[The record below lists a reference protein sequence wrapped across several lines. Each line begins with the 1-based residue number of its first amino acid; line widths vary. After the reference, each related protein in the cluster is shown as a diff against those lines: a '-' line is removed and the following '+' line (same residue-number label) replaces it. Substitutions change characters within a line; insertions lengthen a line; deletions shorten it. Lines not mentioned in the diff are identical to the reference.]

1 VRLLVSKNY
10 FKSEKIFLINMNSKG
25 LAVIV
30 LAAGKGTRMKSSI
43 AKVLHP
49 IKNQPLLYYVLE
61 SLVPL
66 NPDFSVLVVGF
77 QSAVVKESFSNRGLI
92 FVEQKEQLGTGHAA
106 QQAKLALHDF
116 SGDVL
121 VVCGDMPL
129 IKSQTLVDLVTRHRE
144 KKSACTVLT
153 LKSSVKKDFGL
164 VIRDEQ
170 GSVSKIVECKDA
182 SEDEKKVDEFNSGVY
197 CFDKHLFLKALDEI
211 DNNNIQKEYYL
222 TDTIEYIVNNGFL
235 VESLQIRD
243 NTQLLGINTQE
254 DLSLAEKIL
263 MGETKSS

>member
-1 VRLLVSKNY
+1 
-10 FKSEKIFLINMNSKG
+10 MNSKG

-66 NPDFSVLVVGF
+66 KPDFSVLVVGF

-153 LKSSVKKDFGL
+153 LKSSEKKDFGL

-211 DNNNIQKEYYL
+211 GNNNIQKEYYL

>member
-1 VRLLVSKNY
+1 
-10 FKSEKIFLINMNSKG
+10 MNSKA
-25 LAVIV
+25 LAVVV
-30 LAAGKGTRMKSSI
+30 LAAGKGTRMKSPL
-43 AKVLHP
+43 AKVLQP
-49 IKNQPLLYYVLE
+49 LKNQPLLYYVLG

-77 QSAVVKESFSNRGLI
+77 QSRTVKKSFSDRGLI

-129 IKSQTLVDLVTRHRE
+129 IKSQTLIDLIDRHRE
-144 KKSACTVLT
+144 KKSVCTVLT
-153 LKSSVKKDFGL
+153 LKSSEKKEFGL
-164 VIRDEQ
+164 VIRDDQ
-170 GSVSKIVECKDA
+170 GSVSKIVEYKDA

-197 CFDKHLFLKALDEI
+197 CFDKYLFSKALDSVG
-211 DNNNIQKEYYL
+211 NNNVQKEYYL
-222 TDTIEYIVNNGFL
+222 TDTIQYIVSSGFI
-235 VESLQIRD
+235 VETVQITD
-243 NTQLLGINTQE
+243 TIQLLGINTQE

-263 MGETKSS
+263 MRETGSS

>member
-1 VRLLVSKNY
+1 
-10 FKSEKIFLINMNSKG
+10 MNSKG

-197 CFDKHLFLKALDEI
+197 CFDKHLFSKALDWI
-211 DNNNIQKEYYL
+211 SNDNIQKEYYL

>member
-1 VRLLVSKNY
+1 
-10 FKSEKIFLINMNSKG
+10 MNKKG

-30 LAAGKGTRMKSSI
+30 LAAGKGKRMKSPI
-43 AKVLHP
+43 AKVLQP
-49 IKNQPLLYYVLE
+49 LKSRPLLYYVLE

-66 NPDFSVLVVGF
+66 NPDLSVVVVGV
-77 QSAVVKESFSNRGLI
+77 QAKVVRESFSDRGLI
-92 FVEQKEQLGTGHAA
+92 FIEQKEQLGTGHAA
-106 QQAKLALHDF
+106 QQAQLALLDF

-129 IKSQTLVDLVTRHRE
+129 IKSQTLIDLVNKHRE

-153 LKSSVKKDFGL
+153 LKSSEKKDFGL

-170 GSVSKIVECKDA
+170 GVVSKIVECTDA

-197 CFDKHLFLKALDEI
+197 CFDKYLFSKALDSI
-211 DNNNIQKEYYL
+211 GNNNVQKEYYL
-222 TDTIEYIVNNGFL
+222 TDTIQYIVSSGFI
-235 VESLQIRD
+235 VETVQITD
-243 NTQLLGINTQE
+243 TIQLLGINTQE

-263 MGETKSS
+263 MRKTGSF

>member
-1 VRLLVSKNY
+1 
-10 FKSEKIFLINMNSKG
+10 MNSKA
-25 LAVIV
+25 LAVVV
-30 LAAGKGTRMKSSI
+30 LAAGKGTRMKSPL
-43 AKVLHP
+43 AKVLQP
-49 IKNQPLLYYVLE
+49 LKNQPLLYYVLG

-77 QSAVVKESFSNRGLI
+77 QSQIVKESFSDRGLI

-129 IKSQTLVDLVTRHRE
+129 IKSQTLIDLIDRHRE
-144 KKSACTVLT
+144 KKSVCTVLT
-153 LKSSVKKDFGL
+153 LKSSEKKEFGL
-164 VIRDEQ
+164 VIRDDQ
-170 GSVSKIVECKDA
+170 GSVSKIVEYKDA

-197 CFDKHLFLKALDEI
+197 CFDKYLFSKALDSI
-211 DNNNIQKEYYL
+211 GNNNVQKEYYL
-222 TDTIEYIVNNGFL
+222 TDTIQYIVSSGFI
-235 VESLQIRD
+235 VETVQITD
-243 NTQLLGINTQE
+243 TIQLLGINTQE

-263 MGETKSS
+263 MRETGSF

>member
-1 VRLLVSKNY
+1 
-10 FKSEKIFLINMNSKG
+10 MNSKG

-30 LAAGKGTRMKSSI
+30 LAAGKGTRMKSSL
-43 AKVLHP
+43 AKVLQP
-49 IKNQPLLYYVLE
+49 LKNKPLLYYVLE
-61 SLVPL
+61 SLAPL
-66 NPDFSVLVVGF
+66 NPDLSVLVVGV
-77 QSAVVKESFSNRGLI
+77 QSKVVQESFPDRGLI

-106 QQAKLALHDF
+106 QQAKLALLDF

-129 IKSQTLVDLVTRHRE
+129 IKSQTLIDLVNRHRE

-153 LKSSVKKDFGL
+153 LKSSEKKDFGL

-170 GSVSKIVECKDA
+170 GSVSKIIECKDA

-197 CFDKHLFLKALDEI
+197 CFDKYLFSKALDEI
-211 DNNNIQKEYYL
+211 ENNNIQKEYYL
-222 TDTIEYIVNNGFL
+222 TDTIQYIVSSGF
-235 VESLQIRD
+235 VIETEQITD
-243 NTQLLGINTQE
+243 TTQLLGINTQE

-263 MGETKSS
+263 MGETGPF

>member
-1 VRLLVSKNY
+1 
-10 FKSEKIFLINMNSKG
+10 MNSKG

-66 NPDFSVLVVGF
+66 NPDFSVLVVGC

-211 DNNNIQKEYYL
+211 GNNNIQKEYYL

>member
-1 VRLLVSKNY
+1 
-10 FKSEKIFLINMNSKG
+10 MNSKA
-25 LAVIV
+25 LAVVV
-30 LAAGKGTRMKSSI
+30 LAAGKGKRMRSPL
-43 AKVLHP
+43 AKVLQP
-49 IKNQPLLYYVLE
+49 LKNQPLLYYVLE

-66 NPDFSVLVVGF
+66 NPDLSVLVVGF
-77 QSAVVKESFSNRGLI
+77 QSKVVKESFSNRGLI

-106 QQAKLALHDF
+106 QQAKSALNEF

-129 IKSQTLVDLVTRHRE
+129 IKSKTLIDLVDKHRE

-153 LKSSVKKDFGL
+153 LKSSEKKDFGL

-170 GSVSKIVECKDA
+170 GAVSKIVEHKDA

-197 CFDKHLFLKALDEI
+197 CFDKHLFSKALDSI
-211 DNNNIQKEYYL
+211 GNNNIQKEYYL
-222 TDTIEYIVNNGFL
+222 TDTIQYIVSSGFM
-235 VESLQIRD
+235 VETLQTTD
-243 NTQLLGINTQE
+243 NAQLLGINTQE

-263 MGETKSS
+263 MDKTGSF

>member
-1 VRLLVSKNY
+1 
-10 FKSEKIFLINMNSKG
+10 MNSKG

-116 SGDVL
+116 TGDVL

-153 LKSSVKKDFGL
+153 LKSSEKKDFGL

-197 CFDKHLFLKALDEI
+197 CFDKHLFSKALDWI
-211 DNNNIQKEYYL
+211 SNDNIQKEYYL

>member
-1 VRLLVSKNY
+1 
-10 FKSEKIFLINMNSKG
+10 MNSKA
-25 LAVIV
+25 LAVVV
-30 LAAGKGTRMKSSI
+30 LAAGKGTRMKSPL
-43 AKVLHP
+43 AKVLQP
-49 IKNQPLLYYVLE
+49 LKNQPLLYYVLE

-77 QSAVVKESFSNRGLI
+77 QSRTVKKSFSDRGLI

-106 QQAKLALHDF
+106 QQAKSALLDF

-129 IKSQTLVDLVTRHRE
+129 IKPQTLIDLVNRHRE

-153 LKSSVKKDFGL
+153 LKSSEKKDFGL

-170 GSVSKIVECKDA
+170 GSVSKIVEFKDA

-197 CFDKHLFLKALDEI
+197 CFDKHLFFKVLSENG
-211 DNNNIQKEYYL
+211 NNNIQKEYYL
-222 TDTIEYIVNNGFL
+222 TDTIQYIVSSGF
-235 VESLQIRD
+235 VIETEQIKD
-243 NTQLLGINTQE
+243 TTQLLGINTQE
-254 DLSLAEKIL
+254 DLCLAEKIL
-263 MGETKSS
+263 MGETRSS

>member
-1 VRLLVSKNY
+1 
-10 FKSEKIFLINMNSKG
+10 MNSKG

-30 LAAGKGTRMKSSI
+30 LAAGKGTRMNSSI

-153 LKSSVKKDFGL
+153 LKSSEKKDFGL

-197 CFDKHLFLKALDEI
+197 CFDKHLFSKALDWI
-211 DNNNIQKEYYL
+211 SNDNIQKEYYL

>member
-1 VRLLVSKNY
+1 
-10 FKSEKIFLINMNSKG
+10 MNSKG

-153 LKSSVKKDFGL
+153 LKSSEKKDFGL
-164 VIRDEQ
+164 VIRNEQ

>member
-1 VRLLVSKNY
+1 
-10 FKSEKIFLINMNSKG
+10 MNSKG

-153 LKSSVKKDFGL
+153 LKSSEKKDFGL

>member
-1 VRLLVSKNY
+1 
-10 FKSEKIFLINMNSKG
+10 MNSKG

-49 IKNQPLLYYVLE
+49 LKNQPLLYYVLE

-211 DNNNIQKEYYL
+211 GNNNIQKEYYL

>member
-1 VRLLVSKNY
+1 
-10 FKSEKIFLINMNSKG
+10 MNSKG

-30 LAAGKGTRMKSSI
+30 LAAGKGTRMKSPI

-66 NPDFSVLVVGF
+66 NPDFSILVVGF
-77 QSAVVKESFSNRGLI
+77 QSEVVKESFSDRGLI

-129 IKSQTLVDLVTRHRE
+129 IKSQTLADLVEKHRE

-153 LKSSVKKDFGL
+153 LKSSEKKDFGL
-164 VIRDEQ
+164 VIRDEK
-170 GSVSKIVECKDA
+170 GLVSKIVEYKDA
-182 SEDEKKVDEFNSGVY
+182 SEDQKKVDEFNSGVY
-197 CFDKHLFLKALDEI
+197 CFDKYLFLKVLDGI
-211 DNNNIQKEYYL
+211 DDNNIQKEYYL
-222 TDTIEYIVNNGFL
+222 TDTIEYIVSNGFL
-235 VESLQIRD
+235 VESLQITD

-263 MGETKSS
+263 MGKTKSS

>member
-1 VRLLVSKNY
+1 
-10 FKSEKIFLINMNSKG
+10 MNSKG

-197 CFDKHLFLKALDEI
+197 CFDKHLFLKALGEI
-211 DNNNIQKEYYL
+211 GNNNIQKEYYL

>member
-1 VRLLVSKNY
+1 
-10 FKSEKIFLINMNSKG
+10 MNSKA
-25 LAVIV
+25 LAVVV
-30 LAAGKGTRMKSSI
+30 LAAGKGKRMRSPL
-43 AKVLHP
+43 AKVLQP
-49 IKNQPLLYYVLE
+49 LKNQPLLYYVLE

-66 NPDFSVLVVGF
+66 NPDLSVLVVGF
-77 QSAVVKESFSNRGLI
+77 QSKVVKESFSNRGLI

-106 QQAKLALHDF
+106 QQAKSALNEF

-129 IKSQTLVDLVTRHRE
+129 IKSKTLIDLVDKHRE

-153 LKSSVKKDFGL
+153 LKSSEKKDFGL

-170 GSVSKIVECKDA
+170 GAVSKIVEHKDA

-197 CFDKHLFLKALDEI
+197 CFDKHLFSKALDSI
-211 DNNNIQKEYYL
+211 GNNNIQKEYYL
-222 TDTIEYIVNNGFL
+222 TDTIQYIVSSGFM
-235 VESLQIRD
+235 VETLQTMD
-243 NTQLLGINTQE
+243 NAQLLVINTQE

-263 MGETKSS
+263 MDKTGSF

>member
-1 VRLLVSKNY
+1 
-10 FKSEKIFLINMNSKG
+10 MNSKG

-30 LAAGKGTRMKSSI
+30 LAAGKGTRMKSPI

-66 NPDFSVLVVGF
+66 NPDFSILVVGF
-77 QSAVVKESFSNRGLI
+77 QSAVVKESFSDRGLI

-153 LKSSVKKDFGL
+153 LKSSEKKDFGL

-211 DNNNIQKEYYL
+211 SNNNIQKEYYL

-263 MGETKSS
+263 IGEKSS